1 MEMLTQLDAECA
13 AREVEPDL
21 LTRFKEAE
29 AHAIEME
36 RRANQANLAARNAR
50 REAERLREKVRAVI
64 DPPVPKSST
73 PEVVIA
79 RAIAEE
85 SRRTDRRRRPRCSV
99 CHDPRCMM
107 PGGQH

>member
-36 RRANQANLAARNAR
+36 RRANQANLAARNAM
-50 REAERLREKVRAVI
+50 REKVRAVI